1 MSKEN
6 NIKEKFK
13 IALVSTEKA
22 ISDDLLKKIKIK
34 KIIKEFRIILTLIH
48 LNQEKNL

>member
-13 IALVSTEKA
+13 IALISTEKA
-22 ISDDLLKKIKIK
+22 ISDNYLKKNSKIEK
-34 KIIKEFRIILTLIH
+34 KSNSLNYLEIYTLNSKE
-48 LNQEKNL
+48 